1 MSSKHPHKINAILID
16 ENDDEFPLEISGN
29 QIILPF
35 DLIED
40 KQSLKIKMRYYYGSN
55 CKESYL
61 INTKRQS
68 IIFNNFD
75 FEMGIG
81 LNKILVINVREIKE
95 GFVNIEK
102 ISLDNDL
109 FTFEGISSI
118 KFDDVTIENVLSFEK
133 ISYPV
138 DFTDQR
144 FSFTIPYSDIKSSL
158 IKKWELKSIYLMK
171 LPNKITF
178 FKQNNEIY
186 FANTRNKILISDDF
200 YDNSERLFN
209 INNELIS
216 VKKEKRKLSRKN
228 SQLTEK
234 NADLTQL
241 NSELSSENKKLK
253 KTLAEFKSRKVV
265 RAVDKVK
272 GYYK

>member
-1 MSSKHPHKINAILID
+1 MDPIVRNPI
-16 ENDDEFPLEISGN
+16 
-29 QIILPF
+29 
-35 DLIED
+35 
-40 KQSLKIKMRYYYGSN
+40 YYYESY

-68 IIFNNFD
+68 IIYNNFD

-81 LNKILVINVREIKE
+81 LNKILVINVREIKD
-95 GFVNIEK
+95 GLVNIEK
-102 ISLDNDL
+102 ISDL

-144 FSFTIPYSDIKSSL
+144 FSFTIPYSDIKNSL